1 MKHLARSTYSINAY
15 SIKLNSI
22 APPSISASNAPFF
35 YLAGSWLSVPCFLYL
50 GKCPASS
57 CPEAPHC
64 GFPGERGGDQDP
76 AFPSGPRGTTQLVES
91 SAKKAAG
98 MRRAPIRWP
107 GPGPVAPSSPAHSL
121 CVGPGCLRKLTGARV
136 GPKLWLACRSRSP
149 PRQPP
154 SQPRLQAAAQAIVS
168 PSSSAEC

>member
-1 MKHLARSTYSINAY
+1 MKHLAHSTYSINAY

-64 GFPGERGGDQDP
+64 GFPGERGGTP
-76 AFPSGPRGTTQLVES
+76 GPCFFLWAPRDYTAGGKLSQESCGHAEGANQVAWTRSCGSQLPGS
-91 SAKKAAG
+91 FSL
-98 MRRAPIRWP
+98 RWP
-107 GPGPVAPSSPAHSL
+107 RLPEKAHRCTRGAQTLAGLPLPLPSPAASQPAPSAGSCSGH
-121 CVGPGCLRKLTGARV
+121 CLTLFK
-136 GPKLWLACRSRSP
+136 C
-149 PRQPP
+149 
-154 SQPRLQAAAQAIVS
+154 
-168 PSSSAEC
+168 